1 MSQIIKYENLQ
12 KELPKLQKV
21 LLNTIQSEFLE
32 IKSLEKAC
40 KKYLTACE
48 EIPALADAEYVVYS
62 KFMEKS
68 NHLYEKFIF
77 LDYEGAELCS
87 VSGSEMELYGL
98 LHSCDNLSLSEE
110 YKQTH

>member
-1 MSQIIKYENLQ
+1 MGYVLKYENLE

-32 IKSLEKAC
+32 IRSIAKAC
-40 KKYLTACE
+40 KKYLNACE

-62 KFMEKS
+62 KFMDKA
-68 NHLYEKFIF
+68 NHPYEKFIF
-77 LDYEGAELCS
+77 LDKDGAELCN

-98 LHSCDNLSLSEE
+98 LSSCDNLYLSEE